1 MMFCFH
7 HVEAWSRFLRAREGE
22 ETVRK
27 IDISFSIIRTVT
39 FTAIESLIEVLTGW
53 ESQSDL
59 NH

>member
-7 HVEAWSRFLRAREGE
+7 RVEAWSRFLRACEGE

-27 IDISFSIIRTVT
+27 IDNSFSIISAVT
-39 FTAIESLIEVLTGW
+39 LTAIESLIEVLTGW

>member
-7 HVEAWSRFLRAREGE
+7 RVEAWSRFLRAREGE

-27 IDISFSIIRTVT
+27 IVNSFSIISAVT
-39 FTAIESLIEVLTGW
+39 FIAIESLIEVLTGW